1 VTDDGVLH
9 AYGARAAEYE
19 SLLGSVKDMAE
30 LDRRRIERWAGGLG
44 GPGLTGPVLDAG
56 CGPGHWTHFLQ
67 GHGLDI
73 SGVDLVPE
81 FIRSARARFP
91 EVRFRVASI
100 RALDLPD
107 GHHAGVLAWYSLI
120 HFAPTQLPS
129 VLTEFRRILQ
139 PQGRLLVGFFEGESG
154 EPFDHAV
161 TTAYYWSVDGMS
173 AMLRDA
179 GFEVLDVETRHDP
192 RRRPHAAIAAFAR
205 SEKTK

>member
-1 VTDDGVLH
+1 MTDDEVLH

-56 CGPGHWTHFLQ
+56 RGPGHWTHFLQ
-67 GHGLDI
+67 GQGLDI

-120 HFAPTQLPS
+120 HFAPTQLPP

-154 EPFDHAV
+154 ESFDHAV
-161 TTAYYWSVDGMS
+161 TTAYYWSMDGMS
-173 AMLRDA
+173 AMLRAA

>member
-1 VTDDGVLH
+1 
-9 AYGARAAEYE
+9 
-19 SLLGSVKDMAE
+19 
-30 LDRRRIERWAGGLG
+30 
-44 GPGLTGPVLDAG
+44 VLDAG

-91 EVRFRVASI
+91 EVRFRVASL

-107 GHHAGVLAWYSLI
+107 GHQAGVLAWYSLI
-120 HFAPTQLPS
+120 HFAPTQLPP

-161 TTAYYWSVDGMS
+161 TTAYYWSVDEMS

-179 GFEVLDVETRHDP
+179 GFEVRDVESRHDP
-192 RRRPHAAIAAFAR
+192 GRRPHAAIAAIAP
-205 SEKTK
+205 SGKTS